1 MNDNNQMNRSLKN
14 RHIQMI
20 ALGGAI
26 GTGLF
31 YGSGATIKMAGP
43 AVSLS
48 YLIGGIIIFLI
59 MRMLGEMSVEDPQ
72 SGSFAYFANK
82 YWGPFPGFLAGWS
95 YYITYGIASMA
106 ELTAV
111 GIYMNFWFPDLPQ
124 WVSALICLVVI
135 TLINLVTVRLFGE
148 IEFGISFIKI
158 IAIIAMIVFGTII
171 LFADSSYGSFPQ
183 NFGNLWMNGG
193 YMPNGW
199 WGLAMSI
206 VIAMFSF
213 GGVELIGVTAG
224 ESETPEKSIPKATNE
239 VLLRILIF
247 YVGTMIVLL
256 ALYPWDQIGQHGSP
270 FVLIFEYIGIPAAA
284 HLLNIVVL
292 AAAISVYNSALYVNS
307 RILYSMAGDHHAPAF
322 FKNLT
327 AHQVPYMGVIF
338 TSGLTALTVILNYLF
353 PSKVFMYLVAFTVAA
368 LIIIWTAIV
377 LTHMKFREKKVAEG
391 TVVSLKFKSLWYPFS
406 NYICLAFMAALVIVM
421 YQIPD
426 MDLAVYFIPITII
439 CMYIIFK
446 LSHQKG

>member
-1 MNDNNQMNRSLKN
+1 MSNKSEMNRSLQN

-31 YGSGATIKMAGP
+31 YGSSATIQMAGP

-59 MRMLGEMSVEDPQ
+59 MRMLGEMSVEDPH
-72 SGSFAYFANK
+72 SGSFTYFANK

-111 GIYMNFWFPDLPQ
+111 GIYMNFWYPDLPQ
-124 WVSALICLVVI
+124 WISALICLVVI
-135 TLINLVTVRLFGE
+135 TIVNLITVRLFGE
-148 IEFGISFIKI
+148 VEFGISFIKI
-158 IAIIAMIVFGTII
+158 VAIISMI
-171 LFADSSYGSFPQ
+171 LFGLAILFMNPSYGSFPQ
-183 NFGNLWMNGG
+183 NFSHLWDNGG

-199 WGLAMSI
+199 WGLSMSI

-224 ESETPEKSIPKATNE
+224 ESATPEKTIPKATNE
-239 VLLRILIF
+239 VLIRILIF

-256 ALYPWDQIGQHGSP
+256 SLFPWNQIGQHGSP
-270 FVLIFEYIGIPAAA
+270 FVLIFEQIGIPAAA

-292 AAAISVYNSALYVNS
+292 AAAVSVYNSALYVNS
-307 RILYSMAGDHHAPAF
+307 RVLYSMAGDHHAPAA
-322 FKNLT
+322 FKKLT
-327 AHQVPYMGVIF
+327 AHQVPYMGVLF

-368 LIIIWTAIV
+368 LIIIWTAII

-391 TVVSLKFKSLWYPFS
+391 TVDSLKFKSLWYPFS
-406 NYICLAFMAALVIVM
+406 NYLCLAFMAALVVVM

-426 MDLAVYFIPITII
+426 MDLAVYFIPITILV
-439 CMYIIFK
+439 MYILFK
-446 LSHQKG
+446 CFHPKR